1 MSFHFFAS
9 THIVPKHMLD
19 ATESCGTGTRGKY
32 CCGRTMRFLE
42 IAIHCRKFP
51 AHVSVRSP
59 KNSNTARE
67 RRAWSRQ
74 RQHVMQDLNAY
85 GVQLCVSPGRC
96 HSAEAGG
103 VSTLHPGRCSH
114 VCAIVAYF
122 VLVYSGQDG
131 GRFGERATE
140 LDCVLRLKPRS
151 TDSLIINTPPITP
164 YLQV

>member
-96 HSAEAGG
+96 HSFEAGG
-103 VSTLHPGRCSH
+103 ISTLHPGHCSH
-114 VCAIVAYF
+114 VSPIIAY
-122 VLVYSGQDG
+122 VVMVYRGQDG

-140 LDCVLRLKPRS
+140 LDCVFSSEPPS
-151 TDSLIINTPPITP
+151 TDIDTPPITP